1 MALQVWCS
9 VGIYDGSQPLP
20 IMPLHHICKAIPVL
34 YPVIL
39 YHPYITD
46 VYFGE
51 FLFTYL
57 CYFYRTSLF
66 SREIETASGN

>member
-1 MALQVWCS
+1 
-9 VGIYDGSQPLP
+9 
-20 IMPLHHICKAIPVL
+20 MPLHHICKAIPVL

>member
-1 MALQVWCS
+1 
-9 VGIYDGSQPLP
+9 
-20 IMPLHHICKAIPVL
+20 MPLHHISKAIPVFL

-39 YHPYITD
+39 YHPYIID

-57 CYFYRTSLF
+57 RYFYRTSLL